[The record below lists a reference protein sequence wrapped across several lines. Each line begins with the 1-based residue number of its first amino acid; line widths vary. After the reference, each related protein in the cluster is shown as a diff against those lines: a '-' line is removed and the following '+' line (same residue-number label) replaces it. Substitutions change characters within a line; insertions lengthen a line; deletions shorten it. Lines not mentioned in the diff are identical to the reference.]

1 MYTAT
6 VEVSTE
12 GPQKGDNNISPD
24 SGVPFFDTHE
34 RTLCFIRE
42 IFAHPCSLM
51 FYEYLPGNKKSLDV
65 K

>member
-24 SGVPFFDTHE
+24 SGVPFFDIYE

-51 FYEYLPGNKKSLDV
+51 FYE
-65 K
+65 